1 MIIAINQQPYDGPW
15 GGGNRFVQALVEG
28 LSARG
33 HSVVHHLSCD
43 VDIIL
48 MVETRMR
55 SPNVTFGVG
64 AILRHL
70 VKYPQTLVVHR
81 INECDERKGE
91 KFITDRLLR
100 ANYAADF
107 TVFVGSW
114 LMDLPA
120 WKNKDRTRCDVILN
134 GADRN
139 IFHAHG
145 FVPWDGAGPVRFVTH
160 HWGYHRFKGFDVY
173 EHIDRLLEQSKF
185 SEHFSM
191 SYMGR
196 LPDGYNFKNIDHIS
210 PLDGEALAE
219 RLRGFHAYL
228 TGSINEPG
236 GNHQNEGASCGLPI
250 VYRRSGCMPEYC
262 DGFGVG
268 YNGVADVEAAL
279 YQLRGNYAEYC
290 AKVAEYPHTSDRMI
304 ADWITF
310 FDRISAQKSYIASQR
325 KIWRNIPLFLI
336 NQILV

>member
-28 LSARG
+28 LTVRG
-33 HSVVHHLSCD
+33 HSVTHHLSSD
-43 VDIIL
+43 VDVIL
-48 MVETRMR
+48 MVETRSR
-55 SPNVTFGVG
+55 SPNVTFGPG

-70 VKYPQTLVVHR
+70 VAHPETLVVHR

-120 WKNKDRTRCDVILN
+120 WKDKNRARCDVILN
-134 GADRN
+134 GADSK
-139 IFHAHG
+139 IFHANG
-145 FVPWDGAGPVRFVTH
+145 FVPWDGVGPLRFVTH

-173 EHIDRLLEQSKF
+173 EQVDHLLDQADFSSK
-185 SEHFSM
+185 FSM

-196 LPDGYNFKNIDHIS
+196 LPDGYRFRNIEHIA
-210 PLDGEALAE
+210 PLDGGALAD
-219 RLRGFHAYL
+219 RLRGFQAYL

-236 GNHQNEGASCGLPI
+236 GNHQNEGACCGLPI

-268 YNGVADVEAAL
+268 YDGVDDVEAAL
-279 YQLRGNYAEYC
+279 YQLRDGYADYC
-290 AKVAEYPHTSDRMI
+290 SKVARYPHTSDRMV
-304 ADWITF
+304 ADWMVF
-310 FDRISAQKSYIASQR
+310 LDRIFLQKSDIAAQR
-325 KIWRNIPLFLI
+325 KIWRNIPLFLL
-336 NQILV
+336 NQIPV